1 MSHTSAAVLDREIA
15 MVVAGVA
22 VAAVINRAAIV
33 AEEVAVDLVDI
44 AEAAVAAAAV
54 EALLEVVS
62 VDLHLVLT
70 IKCLTMIEILIT
82 KKINQQKER
91 KKKSRIHLMI

>member
-1 MSHTSAAVLDREIA
+1 MDREIA

-82 KKINQQKER
+82 KKN
-91 KKKSRIHLMI
+91 

>member
-1 MSHTSAAVLDREIA
+1 
-15 MVVAGVA
+15 
-22 VAAVINRAAIV
+22 
-33 AEEVAVDLVDI
+33 VDI
-44 AEAAVAAAAV
+44 AEAAAAAAAV

-82 KKINQQKER
+82 KKN
-91 KKKSRIHLMI
+91 

>member
-82 KKINQQKER
+82 KKMN
-91 KKKSRIHLMI
+91 

>member
-1 MSHTSAAVLDREIA
+1 

-82 KKINQQKER
+82 KKKLINKKKER

>member
-1 MSHTSAAVLDREIA
+1 

-62 VDLHLVLT
+62 VDLQLVLT
-70 IKCLTMIEILIT
+70 IKCLTIIEILIT
-82 KKINQQKER
+82 KKKLINKKRKKER
-91 KKKSRIHLMI
+91 KRVEFI

>member
-33 AEEVAVDLVDI
+33 AEVVAVDLVVVDI
-44 AEAAVAAAAV
+44 AEAAAAAAAV
-54 EALLEVVS
+54 EALLEVLS

-82 KKINQQKER
+82 KKKLINKKKER
-91 KKKSRIHLMI
+91 KRVEFI

>member
-33 AEEVAVDLVDI
+33 AEVVAVDLVDI

-82 KKINQQKER
+82 KKIN
-91 KKKSRIHLMI
+91 

>member
-1 MSHTSAAVLDREIA
+1 M
-15 MVVAGVA
+15 A

-82 KKINQQKER
+82 KKKLINKKKER
-91 KKKSRIHLMI
+91 KRVEFI

>member
-1 MSHTSAAVLDREIA
+1 
-15 MVVAGVA
+15 MVVAGEA

-33 AEEVAVDLVDI
+33 AEVVAVDLVVVDI
-44 AEAAVAAAAV
+44 AEAVAAAAAV

-82 KKINQQKER
+82 KKKLINKKKER
-91 KKKSRIHLMI
+91 KRVEFI

>member
-33 AEEVAVDLVDI
+33 AEEVAVDLVVDI
-44 AEAAVAAAAV
+44 AEAAAAAAAV

-82 KKINQQKER
+82 KKIN
-91 KKKSRIHLMI
+91 